1 MKITRIYNMEAVVY
15 SVLEENQHA
24 RINDTFLIKKVIEN
38 LIDCENKTFND
49 VMLEAEN
56 KGISFETITRCKRK
70 IFEKYPELDVRKKER
85 HEEEKNYIDYAR
97 GIGQENHIPYL
108 D

>member
-1 MKITRIYNMEAVVY
+1 MKLTRIYNMEAIVY
-15 SVLEENQHA
+15 SVLEDNEHA

-38 LIDCENKTFND
+38 LINCENKTFEE

-70 IFEKYPELDVRKKER
+70 IFEKYPELDTRKIER
-85 HEEEKNYIDYAR
+85 HAEQQNYIDYAN
-97 GIGQENHIPYL
+97 GIGQENHIPYI
-108 D
+108 